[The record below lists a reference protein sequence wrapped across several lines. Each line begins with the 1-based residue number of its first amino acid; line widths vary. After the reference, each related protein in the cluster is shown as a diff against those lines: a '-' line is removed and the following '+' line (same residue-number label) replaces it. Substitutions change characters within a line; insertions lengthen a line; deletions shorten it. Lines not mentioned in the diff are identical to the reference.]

1 MLVRTQHFD
10 YIHRSTA
17 QTMKTLRKWIRDLF
31 GFSGREVNGF
41 LILLPLMLILVV
53 AMPMYTSWKSRRTDD
68 FSREVRV
75 LDSLL
80 AFWEKERSDET
91 PMVPAREFFTFDP
104 NLASE
109 DDLRRLGF
117 TVTLAKRIAS
127 YRQKGGQ
134 FRVKSDLL
142 KIYGVDSTFYEQ
154 LRAYIRL
161 PDKIDY
167 KRREAKTTTTATAT
181 NARSATR
188 TQFDLNTADTTILKS
203 VYGIGPVLASRI
215 VRFRER
221 LGGFVRPEQL
231 REVYGLDSATV
242 ARILE
247 VAFITGDF
255 MPTKININHAGEEE
269 LARHPYISK
278 SMARAI
284 VTYRFQHGTF
294 GSPEE
299 LLNFPQIKAENAAR
313 AMPYL
318 TTEDQ

>member
-1 MLVRTQHFD
+1 
-10 YIHRSTA
+10 
-17 QTMKTLRKWIRDLF
+17 MKTLRKWIRDLF

-53 AMPMYTSWKSRRTDD
+53 AMPMYTSWNSRRTDD
-68 FSREVRV
+68 FSQEVRV

-80 AFWEKERSDET
+80 AFWEKERREEV
-91 PMVPAREFFTFDP
+91 PIVPAREFFTFDP
-104 NLASE
+104 NRASE

-161 PDKIDY
+161 PDKIDH
-167 KRREAKTTTTATAT
+167 KRRKTKTTTTAT

-188 TQFDLNTADTTILKS
+188 THFDLNTADTTILKS

-221 LGGFVRPEQL
+221 LGGFVSPEQL
-231 REVYGLDSATV
+231 GEVYGLDSATV
-242 ARILE
+242 TRILD
-247 VAFITGDF
+247 VAFITSDF

-294 GSPEE
+294 GSPAE
-299 LLNFPQIKAENAAR
+299 LLNFPQLKAENAAR

-318 TTEDQ
+318 TTDNQ